1 MMPISRRSLLLGS
14 ATSAVFGV
22 TAGHFGGAFAQSLRD
37 AANLKYKTIENVENG
52 GVLRGGVKYAGPPV
66 EPVVMKVI
74 KDHDICGEGVRTVVP
89 MRVSDD
95 NALADA
101 VIQIKGITTGKAWA
115 SIFEDAK
122 VYQTNCSFQPF
133 VQIVRES
140 AQVEVVNFDPI
151 LHNVHAYEV
160 FKNTRRSMFS
170 FSQPRAGQVDVVP
183 LKLRRGNLVTIDC
196 NAHNWMAAWIYT
208 SPSPYLAVTT
218 TSGEFEIKDIPPGSY
233 ELTVWHPALG
243 EKSTQLDVGPNDVF
257 DVDLVLS

>member
-1 MMPISRRSLLLGS
+1 MNMSRRSVFVG
-14 ATSAVFGV
+14 AVAAGASGI
-22 TAGHFGGAFAQSLRD
+22 TAAHFGPAIAQSLGS
-37 AANLKYKTIENVENG
+37 AANLKYKALDKVEG
-52 GVLRGGVKYAGPPV
+52 AGVLRGAVKYSGPPV

-74 KDHDICGEGVRTVVP
+74 KDHDICGDGVRTVVP

-95 NALADA
+95 GALADA
-101 VIQIKGITTGKAWA
+101 VIQIKGVTSGKAWDPV
-115 SIFEDAK
+115 FESAK
-122 VYQTNCSFQPF
+122 IYQTNCSFQPF

-140 AQVEVVNFDPI
+140 AEAEIVNFDPI

-160 FKNTRRSMFS
+160 HKNVRRSMFS

-218 TSGEFEIKDIPPGSY
+218 TSGDFEIADIPPGTYQLS
-233 ELTVWHPALG
+233 VWHPALG
-243 EKSTQLDVGPNDVF
+243 EKSTELKVDENAVF